1 MSPFPRV
8 DVVVPT
14 RDRPEMLRTAITAI
28 LASEYKGDIRVLV
41 VYDQSSPDSSL
52 ATEQSLG
59 IGDHRSVSVLS
70 NNRTPGLAGARNT
83 GLLTAD
89 AELVGFCDDD
99 DTWLPHK
106 LAAQVDALA
115 AEPDAEFVCCGIEV
129 LYDGESHPR
138 VLDLR
143 HVTLTDLVR
152 DRLTELHPSTFLM
165 RRAAVVEGFGL
176 VEEEIPGSFGE
187 DYELLLRAARRHAI
201 LNVPEVGVQVLW
213 SSRSYFTARWQT
225 MRSGLTWLLERYP
238 EFEDVPA
245 GEARI
250 AGQIAFAAAA
260 DKDRKQGARWAW
272 RALRRRPVEPR
283 AYLALAVAGGLSPQW
298 VLRRLHSVG
307 RGI

>member
-1 MSPFPRV
+1 MSPFPSV

-14 RDRPEMLRTAITAI
+14 RDRPEMLRAAVTAI
-28 LASEYKGDIRVLV
+28 LTSEYKGDIRVLV
-41 VYDQSSPDSSL
+41 VYDQSTPDPSL
-52 ATEQSLG
+52 ATEQALG
-59 IGDHRSVSVLS
+59 IGDRRSISVLS
-70 NNRTPGLAGARNT
+70 NNQTPGLAGARNT
-83 GLLTAD
+83 GLLAAD

-106 LAAQVDALA
+106 LTGQVDALA
-115 AEPDAEFVCCGIEV
+115 AEPEAEFVCCGIEV

-138 VLDLR
+138 VLDRR
-143 HVTLTDLVR
+143 HVTITDLVR

-165 RRAAVVEGFGL
+165 RRASVVEGFGL

-201 LNVPEVGVQVLW
+201 LNVPDVGVRVLW
-213 SSRSYFTARWQT
+213 SSRSYFTARWPM

-238 EFEDVPA
+238 EFEDVPS

-260 DKDRKQGARWAW
+260 DRDRRAGAHWAW

-283 AYLALAVAGGLSPQW
+283 AYLALAVAGGLSPEW